1 MLGEPM
7 LLIVQGLLRGTLSL
21 LIKSQ
26 SSTEKGKGLVKDLAG
41 ILYWLSL
48 IEQAKV
54 KVEIELLLSSD
65 DGRVIKPL
73 FSA

>member
-7 LLIVQGLLRGTLSL
+7 LLIVQGLLSTLSL